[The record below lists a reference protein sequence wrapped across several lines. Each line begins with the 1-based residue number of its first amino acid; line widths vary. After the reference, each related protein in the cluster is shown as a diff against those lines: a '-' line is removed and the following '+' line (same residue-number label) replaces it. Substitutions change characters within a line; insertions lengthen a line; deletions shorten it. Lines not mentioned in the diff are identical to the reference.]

1 MLEVVNMII
10 EIFVMLENY
19 DLDFG
24 ILKLILIFPEKLFS
38 SPILQV

>member
-10 EIFVMLENY
+10 EVLVMLENY
-19 DLDFG
+19 DLDFE